1 MMLFHDRETGLL
13 IWGQR
18 AAWLLSMAAIN
29 LLFSEMYFLNSGDTW
44 KFRVSLI
51 LSGVSVVSMWLCTL
65 VMKEYEL
72 LPKEEGERN
81 DF

>member
-1 MMLFHDRETGLL
+1 MTLFHDRETGLL
-13 IWGQR
+13 VWGRR
-18 AAWLLSMAAIN
+18 AAWLLSRAAIN
-29 LLFSEMYFLNSGDTW
+29 LLFSEMYYLNGGDNW

-51 LSGVSVVSMWLCTL
+51 LSGASLISMWGCTL

-72 LPKEEGERN
+72 LQEEEQS